1 MSFEISPSTL
11 ALDGREVVWVEFVVV
26 LPSGTRWILPSKAFT
41 GIERVCSVML
51 LKKALGSRESLN
63 GLYELARIV
72 EGII

>member
-51 LKKALGSRESLN
+51 
-63 GLYELARIV
+63 
-72 EGII
+72 